1 MKRKFSIFLN
11 IVLFVVCVGSLAY
24 GVFSAQR
31 ATLSVTGNLGFTAHN
46 CLVTVSGYMYGHT
59 TGSSTNEPVSEENKV
74 YLKKPNNTD
83 ATPEKP
89 LAVKLETGSLSFG
102 TDPIYF
108 SMPDSEAVAND
119 ITIVLTI
126 KNTDSSAVL
135 VEDTTTDRTYTNY
148 TITCDNQLQVLYTDT
163 EPEKVTTVTYTI
175 SPKKDSNGT
184 YTSITNTVSISIK
197 MNFSQVDTTTPGS
210 TSYWTVDASGNL
222 KSVPT
227 KAQNNNSD
235 MLIIPASVTDGTT
248 TTAITAINAG
258 TSAQTNLSYYKKV
271 VVLKGVTSLYNN
283 AFNNCSS
290 LTSVTLPSSV
300 TNILGSA
307 FMDCSSLRSI
317 TIPSSVTSIGGSA
330 FFGCRSLTS
339 ITIPSSVTSIGGNAF
354 QNCSSLTSI
363 TIPSGVTSIGSSAF
377 SGCWSL
383 TSITIPSSV
392 TNIGGNS
399 FAECS
404 SLASIKVDSGN
415 TKYDSRNNCNAIIEK
430 PSNTLILGCKNTVI
444 PSSVTSIGSSAFFDC
459 SGLTS
464 ITIPSSV
471 TSIGSSA
478 FSGCSGLTS
487 ITIPSSV
494 TNIDGNSFAECSS
507 LASIKVDSGNTKY
520 DSRNN
525 CNAIIEKPSNTLIL
539 GCKNTVIPSSVTS
552 IGSSAFFG
560 CSGLTSITIPSGVT
574 GIGSNAFSGCSG
586 LTNITIPSSITSIGG
601 YAFRDCSSLTS
612 ITIPSRVTSIGEWT
626 FKDCS
631 SLTSITIPSG
641 VTDIGVRAFSGC
653 SSLTSITIPSGV
665 TNIGNY
671 VFQNCSSLT
680 SITIPSGVTYIGQNA
695 FQDCSS
701 LTSITIPSSVTDIG
715 RYAFRNC
722 TSLTSATFKTTTG
735 WYVGKSAGKKTTPLS
750 STDLANTSKAAT
762 YLKKDYSSKYW
773 TKE

>member
-126 KNTDSSAVL
+126 KNTDTTAVL
-135 VEDTTTDRTYTNY
+135 VEDTTTDSTYTNY
-148 TITCDNQLQVLYTDT
+148 TITCDNPLQVLYTDT
-163 EPEKVTTVTYTI
+163 EQEKVTTVTYTI

-184 YTSITNTVSISIK
+184 YTSITNTVSISIN

-210 TSYWTVDASGNL
+210 TSSGWTVDASGNL

-227 KAQNNNSD
+227 KANNNNSNI
-235 MLIIPASVTDGTT
+235 LIIPASVTDGTT

-258 TSAQTNLSYYKKV
+258 TSAPTNLSYYKKV
-271 VVLKGVTSLYNN
+271 VVLKGVTSLDYN

-300 TNILGSA
+300 TNILGGA
-307 FMDCSSLRSI
+307 FMGCSSLRSI
-317 TIPSSVTSIGGSA
+317 TIPSSVTSIGSSA
-330 FFGCRSLTS
+330 FYGCRSLTS
-339 ITIPSSVTSIGGNAF
+339 ITIPSSVT
-354 QNCSSLTSI
+354 
-363 TIPSGVTSIGSSAF
+363 
-377 SGCWSL
+377 
-383 TSITIPSSV
+383 
-392 TNIGGNS
+392 NIVDGNS
-399 FAECS
+399 FQDCS
-404 SLASIKVDSGN
+404 SLASIKVDSSN
-415 TKYDSRNNCNAIIEK
+415 AIYDSRNNCNAIIEK
-430 PSNTLILGCKNTVI
+430 SSNTLISGCKNTVI
-444 PSSVTSIGSSAFFDC
+444 PN
-459 SGLTS
+459 
-464 ITIPSSV
+464 SV

-494 TNIDGNSFAECSS
+494 TSIASSAFYGCSGLSNI
-507 LASIKVDSGNTKY
+507 IVDSGNTKY

-525 CNAIIEKPSNTLIL
+525 CNAIIEKSSNTLIS

-552 IGSSAFFG
+552 IGNGAFYGCSALTSITIPSSVTSIGGYAFQDCSSLTSITIPSGVTIIEERTFYG
-560 CSGLTSITIPSGVT
+560 CSSLTSITIPSGVTGIGRYAFYRCSGLTSITIPSGVT
-574 GIGSNAFSGCSG
+574 FIGQN
-586 LTNITIPSSITSIGG
+586 
-601 YAFRDCSSLTS
+601 
-612 ITIPSRVTSIGEWT
+612 T
-626 FKDCS
+626 FQDCS

-641 VTDIGVRAFSGC
+641 VTDIGRYAFR
-653 SSLTSITIPSGV
+653 
-665 TNIGNY
+665 
-671 VFQNCSSLT
+671 NCSSLT
-680 SITIPSGVTYIGQNA
+680 S
-695 FQDCSS
+695 
-701 LTSITIPSSVTDIG
+701 
-715 RYAFRNC
+715 
-722 TSLTSATFKTTTG
+722 ATFETPDG
-735 WYVGKSAGKKTTPLS
+735 WYVGKTAGKRTTAINSSSLS
-750 STDLANTSKAAT
+750 NTSTAAT
-762 YLKKDYSSKYW
+762 YLKTTYSSKYW
-773 TKE
+773 TKA

>member
-444 PSSVTSIGSSAFFDC
+444 PSSVTSIGSSAFF
-459 SGLTS
+459 
-464 ITIPSSV
+464 
-471 TSIGSSA
+471 
-478 FSGCSGLTS
+478 
-487 ITIPSSV
+487 
-494 TNIDGNSFAECSS
+494 
-507 LASIKVDSGNTKY
+507 
-520 DSRNN
+520 
-525 CNAIIEKPSNTLIL
+525 
-539 GCKNTVIPSSVTS
+539 
-552 IGSSAFFG
+552 G

-665 TNIGNY
+665 TDIGHY